1 MKFYTNPPEIGEKI
15 ENMLKQKKWEEER
28 LYKFLYNYENR
39 HRVLFLNKNIRKAV
53 NEIKKMK
60 IPFRKKIEK
69 LHVIADTILLKEYIK
84 NYAKKSKITVS
95 NTNINFM
102 VNKIKNIPE
111 TLRGKKKSLKHLM
124 NNMTFPPILSEN
136 VKKRTNKNRKITRKK
151 GNTTKSRLSK

>member
-15 ENMLKQKKWEEER
+15 ESMLKLKKWEEER
-28 LYKFLYNYENR
+28 LYNFLYNYENR
-39 HRVLFLNKNIRKAV
+39 HNVLLLNKNIKKTV

-69 LHVIADTILLKEYIK
+69 LHVIADTILLKEYIQ
-84 NYAKKSKITVS
+84 NYAKIRKIIVS
-95 NTNINFM
+95 NTNTNFI

-111 TLRGKKKSLKHLM
+111 TLRIKKKSLKHLM

-136 VKKRTNKNRKITRKK
+136 VKKRTNKNRKIIRKK
-151 GNTTKSRLSK
+151 GNTTKSRLSH